1 MNDSIF
7 RVSLDIHEHGSQ
19 AVLNAKYADTGRT
32 LRISLRSGSTPYII
46 SAGCYAA
53 FKATKPDGTILFN
66 DCTIEDNEIVYEFT
80 EQTCSAIGR
89 SKCEIALYGSDDKL
103 ITSPRFALLVDG
115 TIYPDGRVE
124 STDEFSALTDLMG
137 TTQKF
142 IEDATEATGNAKA
155 ATVRANVATANA
167 TDATEA
173 ANQAAANATQQ
184 AQFANTATTN
194 ANKATGAA
202 NIAAATAND
211 AADNANL
218 AAENA
223 NETMSDVVRI
233 VKNTMAAGEV
243 AGENVSMN
251 DAVEFG
257 FIGCRIFGKTTQ
269 DGTPTPDAPVELV
282 SVGDSGSVTV
292 NVSGKSEEQSMT
304 VATPNGL
311 PGIPVT
317 SGGNYTDA
325 NGQQWVCDE
334 IDFEKNGRVQRC
346 IRISTDH
353 LRSSNYLEFANCARV
368 GCNLTEKSATYP
380 NGLSTHL
387 PMIANYTLDTP
398 HFYAQGSTFWI
409 FAPISELTER
419 SADGVIAWVNA
430 LGVEFAYILATPIE
444 TTLSEE
450 ELAAYAS
457 LHTYRD
463 NTTVSNDAGAY
474 MELEYVMDA
483 KKYIDSL
490 VGASPAWLTNVTLP
504 ASKWVGSNSLYSQV
518 VTIPG
523 ITEYSKVDLLPSI
536 EQIAIF
542 FNKNVSFV
550 TENEDGVVTVYAIG
564 DKPLLDY
571 TMQAQITEVK
581 V

>member
-7 RVSLDIHEHGSQ
+7 RISLDIHEHGSQ
-19 AVLNAKYADTGRT
+19 AVLKAKYADTGRT
-32 LRISLRSGSTPYII
+32 LRISLRSGSTPYTI

-53 FKATKPDGTILFN
+53 FKATKPDGTVLYN
-66 DCTIEDNEIVYEFT
+66 ACTIEDNEIVYEFT
-80 EQTCSAIGR
+80 PQTCTAIGR
-89 SKCEIALYGSDDKL
+89 SKCEISLYGSDDKL

-142 IEDATEATGNAKA
+142 IEDATEATENANEATENTKVATQNANA
-155 ATVRANVATANA
+155 ATEAVNKAT
-167 TDATEA
+167 TDAT
-173 ANQAAANATQQ
+173 QATQS
-184 AQFANTATTN
+184 ANTATEN
-194 ANKATGAA
+194 ANGATNRANEATKAA
-202 NIAAATAND
+202 NTAAG
-211 AADNANL
+211 NANL

-223 NETMSDVVRI
+223 NDTVTNVVSI
-233 VKNTMAAGEV
+233 VKNTMAAGQV
-243 AGENVSMN
+243 AGESVTMD

-269 DGTPTPDAPVELV
+269 NGTPTPDAPVDLV
-282 SVGDSGSVTV
+282 SVGDSGSITV
-292 NVSGKSEEQSMT
+292 NVSGKNEEQNMT
-304 VATPNGL
+304 IATPNGL

-325 NGQQWVCDE
+325 NGQQWFCDE
-334 IDFEKNGRVQRC
+334 KDFARGVYVQRC
-346 IRISTDH
+346 YAETIKMTLDETNTRYTGQTSKNANAKLGKGIGIFVLSDTLPYNENAGKTGSQINGVRISIEKT
-353 LRSSNYLEFANCARV
+353 RTVVAYYNGEVISSINVLYPLE
-368 GCNLTEKSATYP
+368 
-380 NGLSTHL
+380 
-387 PMIANYTLDTP
+387 
-398 HFYAQGSTFWI
+398 
-409 FAPISELTER
+409 
-419 SADGVIAWVNA
+419 
-430 LGVEFAYILATPIE
+430 TPIE
-444 TTLSEE
+444 TPLSEE

-463 NTTVSNDAGAY
+463 STTVSNDAGAY
-474 MELEYVMDA
+474 MELEYVMDS

-490 VGASPAWLTNVTLP
+490 VGASPAWLTNVTLT
-504 ASKWVGSNSLYSQV
+504 ASKWVGSDSLYSQV

-523 ITEYSKVDLLPSI
+523 ITEHSKVDLLPSV
-536 EQIAIF
+536 EQLAIF
-542 FNKNVSFV
+542 HNKDVAFV

-571 TMQAQITEVK
+571 TMQAQITEVE